1 MLCSVLLAVL
11 RLPPDHLLGIK
22 SLQMK
27 IHILEL
33 RYKFFTVMSVS
44 VLSTALSR
52 FSIPNAFNLS
62 FFSKQSSICPIG
74 PTVATLLQHIPH
86 LT

>member
-27 IHILEL
+27 IYILEH
-33 RYKFFTVMSVS
+33 RNNFFTMMSVS
-44 VLSTALSR
+44 ELSAALSC
-52 FSIPNAFNLS
+52 FSIPEAIS